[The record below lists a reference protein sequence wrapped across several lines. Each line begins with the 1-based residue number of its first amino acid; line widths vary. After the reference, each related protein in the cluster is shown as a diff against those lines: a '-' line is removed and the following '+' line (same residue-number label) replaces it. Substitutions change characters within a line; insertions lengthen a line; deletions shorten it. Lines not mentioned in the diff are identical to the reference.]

1 MLSFRNLF
9 GLSYEENKADD
20 IKNENVP
27 DIDSEEENVDF
38 LGTLLFEN
46 QNVKFYLTQA
56 KIFANKIEIW
66 AGQRPL
72 NLEHIKSLA
81 RQFTQQEHAMGTLKV
96 VRSSDGR
103 VRLLDG
109 QHRIYAIK
117 EILKIQPNF
126 DCDLFIE
133 LYETDRLESSIT
145 LRLFEKANNV
155 LNVKP
160 EDMPHQSALSIVD
173 KLSTRFNIIFKDIEE
188 RDRCNRPYINK
199 RKLFEKLK
207 RAFQQHDIDED
218 CLYKQILEYN
228 ELNRKTKLEIIDLS
242 VASINKC
249 KKSGCY
255 LGFDKDL
262 AWLDEILSIYH

>member
-160 EDMPHQSALSIVD
+160 EDMPHQSAL
-173 KLSTRFNIIFKDIEE
+173 
-188 RDRCNRPYINK
+188 
-199 RKLFEKLK
+199 
-207 RAFQQHDIDED
+207 
-218 CLYKQILEYN
+218 
-228 ELNRKTKLEIIDLS
+228 
-242 VASINKC
+242 
-249 KKSGCY
+249 
-255 LGFDKDL
+255 
-262 AWLDEILSIYH
+262 